1 MPKPLII
8 WFKNDLRLL
17 DNPIINYAART
28 NKPLIPIYILDKTE
42 TCQPGATSSLWL
54 HHSLNS
60 LNKDLNT
67 IGSQLIIRQG
77 DSLKIIQDLIAET
90 NADEIIW
97 NKRYEPH
104 LASRD
109 EKIIS
114 KLKIEHK
121 VFNGSLILNIDSIK
135 NKQGLPFKVFTPFYN
150 HTLSLFEEHLEQ
162 EYPKQLT
169 SKVKFNIDINLKSIP
184 SLTID
189 ELKLLESPNH
199 DWQGNILKQFQ
210 IGEAA
215 AQKVLQKFTKQ
226 VSNYHEQ
233 RDRPDIEGTSKL
245 SPHLCFGEISPYRI
259 WYKLKDIKNSEPYL
273 RQLIWR
279 EFAYY
284 IMHHFPYSIENN
296 FKSEFNK
303 FPWKK
308 NKTLLKKWQQGM
320 TGYPIV
326 DAGMRELWQTGW
338 MHNRVRM
345 IVASFLVKDLLIDWR
360 EGAAWFWD
368 TLVDADLAN
377 NAMGWQWVAGSG
389 VDASP
394 FFRIFNPYTQ
404 AEKFDP
410 HSEYIR
416 KWVPEFDTAAYPK
429 PIVNH
434 DAARKEALA
443 ALKATKLS

>member
-1 MPKPLII
+1 MPKPLLI

-28 NKPLIPIYILDKTE
+28 NKPLIPIYILDE
-42 TCQPGATSSLWL
+42 TTTWQLGAASKLWL

-60 LNKDLNT
+60 LNRDLNKL
-67 IGSQLIIRQG
+67 GSQLIIHRG
-77 DSLKIIQDLIAET
+77 NSLKIIQDLIKT
-90 NADEIIW
+90 SNADEIIW
-97 NKRYEPH
+97 NRRYEPS
-104 LASRD
+104 LAIRD

-114 KLKIEHK
+114 QLKIESK
-121 VFNGSLILNIDSIK
+121 VFNGSLILDINSIK
-135 NKQGLPFKVFTPFYN
+135 NKQGLPFKVFTPFYKHCLN
-150 HTLSLFEEHLEQ
+150 LLDNHLEQ
-162 EYPKQLT
+162 EYPKQL
-169 SKVKFNIDINLKSIP
+169 SSRIKLNIDINLKSIKT
-184 SLTID
+184 LTID
-189 ELKLLESPNH
+189 ELQLLKSPDHAWQES
-199 DWQGNILKQFQ
+199 ILQHFS
-210 IGEAA
+210 IGESV
-215 AQKVLQKFTKQ
+215 AQKALRKFTKQ
-226 VSNYHEQ
+226 VAQYNEQ
-233 RDRPDIEGTSKL
+233 RDRPDTEGTSKL

-259 WYKLKDIKNSEPYL
+259 WHELRNIKDSEPYL

-284 IMHHFPYSIENN
+284 IMHHFPYSTEQN
-296 FKSEFNK
+296 FKPEFNK

-308 NKTLLKKWQQGM
+308 NKALLKKWQQGM

-377 NAMGWQWVAGSG
+377 NTMGWQWVAGSG

-410 HSEYIR
+410 NSNYIR
-416 KWVPEFDTAAYPK
+416 KWIPELDTDAYPA

-434 DAARKEALA
+434 EGARKEALL
-443 ALKATKLS
+443 ALKATKA

>member
-42 TCQPGATSSLWL
+42 TWQPGATSRLWL
-54 HHSLNS
+54 HYSLNS

-77 DSLKIIQDLIAET
+77 NSLKIIQDLIAET

-97 NKRYEPH
+97 NQRYEPH

-114 KLKIEHK
+114 QLKIEHQ

-150 HTLSLFEEHLEQ
+150 HALTLLAEHLEQ
-162 EYPKQLT
+162 EYPKQLA
-169 SKVKFNIDINLKSIP
+169 SKIKLNTDINLKSIP

-189 ELKLLESPNH
+189 ELKLLASPNH
-199 DWQGNILKQFQ
+199 DWQETILKHFQ

-215 AQKVLQKFTKQ
+215 AHKALQKFSKQ
-226 VSNYHEQ
+226 VSNYNES
-233 RDRPDIEGTSKL
+233 RDRPDSEGTSKL

-259 WYKLKDIKNSEPYL
+259 WHKLKSIPNSEPYL

-308 NKTLLKKWQQGM
+308 NKALLKKWQQGM

-326 DAGMRELWQTGW
+326 DAGMRELWETGW

-410 HSEYIR
+410 NSEYIR
-416 KWVPEFDTAAYPK
+416 KWIPEFDTVAYPK